1 MPLYFFD
8 TSVVVKNYVQEPGS
22 AWVRQL
28 LSEPSKEV
36 FISLLSLA
44 EVSAAFSICVR
55 KGKLEQRQ
63 GRLAYHAF
71 VSDVVRGK
79 YRLVPATLSIVVH
92 AANLAQQ
99 HPLKGYDAVQV
110 ASGLALDQAIESED
124 LELIFVSSDQQVLN
138 AAAGEGLMVANPHE
152 HVEENERD

>member
-1 MPLYFFD
+1 
-8 TSVVVKNYVQEPGS
+8 
-22 AWVRQL
+22 VRQL
-28 LSEPSKEV
+28 LSEPSNEV

-55 KGKLEQRQ
+55 RGKLEQRQ

-71 VSDVVRGK
+71 VSDVVGGK
-79 YRLVPATLSIVVH
+79 YRLVPAALSIVVH
-92 AANLAQQ
+92 AADLTQQ

-110 ASGLALDQAIESED
+110 ASGLALDRAIESEG

-138 AAAGEGLMVANPHE
+138 AAEAEELMMVNPHE
-152 HVEENERD
+152 HTEENERD